1 LWTDENVKEYNI
13 LHKNSTDTRK
23 TIVENLRTLK
33 MGNLAW
39 SPKLQR
45 FYDKIELLKM
55 IVRKKEGLRSS
66 MTKIRRL
73 VRITGAWNALKADL
87 QGAKT
92 MLGEAFQSYK
102 EARTQAP
109 EWRGEHLDELDKAKA
124 IKNKSLQQKER
135 KKRNIYDRKQEAQS
149 QKSTLRQKTVLGWS
163 VLQKLVWNRHV
174 LLRMNGDSAKQK
186 TPHQCKNTYWMK

>member
-1 LWTDENVKEYNI
+1 
-13 LHKNSTDTRK
+13 
-23 TIVENLRTLK
+23 

-109 EWRGEHLDELDKAKA
+109 EWREEHLDELDQAKA
-124 IKNKSLQQKER
+124 IKNKSSQQKER
-135 KKRNIYDRKQEAQS
+135 QKRKEIERQRKLSKKVKH
-149 QKSTLRQKTVLGWS
+149 LRQKT
-163 VLQKLVWNRHV
+163 R
-174 LLRMNGDSAKQK
+174 SAVTKIYF
-186 TPHQCKNTYWMK
+186 TTEDGT